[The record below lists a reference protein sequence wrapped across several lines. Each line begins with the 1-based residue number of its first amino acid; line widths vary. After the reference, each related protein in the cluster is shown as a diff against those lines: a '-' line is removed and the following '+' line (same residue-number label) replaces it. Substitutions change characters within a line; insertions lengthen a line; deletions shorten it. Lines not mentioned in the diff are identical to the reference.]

1 MKSEVKGGGSHS
13 EWGRVFSEGGGVM
26 TGGAEHNVQSE
37 TGRNP
42 PMSKGEEKR
51 GGG

>member
-1 MKSEVKGGGSHS
+1 M
-13 EWGRVFSEGGGVM
+13 EWGRVLSEGGGVM
-26 TGGAEHNVQSE
+26 AGGTEHNVQSE

-42 PMSKGEEKR
+42 PMREGGEKR